1 MEWLQSIIDSG
12 VAPVIVALIL
22 GLMTAIS
29 PCPLATNI
37 AAVGYIGKSLSST
50 KRVMLGGLM
59 YALGRVVSYSAL
71 GIAIVTIIRGG
82 SSAFGLQKFISD
94 WGDRAIGPMMLLIG
108 MFMLFGSRLKLN
120 GFGISNGGESLAGK
134 GGVGAFLLGAM
145 FAMAF
150 CPTSAV
156 FYFGMLIPMS
166 VTATEGYILP
176 TVFGLATSIPVIL
189 VAWIFAFSANGI
201 GKFYK
206 SMNKIQKWLNIIV
219 GILFVA
225 IGVYYITILL
235 I

>member
-12 VAPVIVALIL
+12 VAPVLVALIL

-71 GIAIVTIIRGG
+71 GIAIVAIIRGG

-94 WGDRAIGPMMLLIG
+94 WGERAVGPLMLLIG
-108 MFMLFGSRLKLN
+108 LFMLFGSRLKLN
-120 GFGISNGGESLAGK
+120 GFGISNGGESLADK
-134 GGVGAFLLGAM
+134 GGIGAFLLGAM

-189 VAWIFAFSANGI
+189 VAWIIAFGANGI

-225 IGVYYITILL
+225 IGIYYITILL